1 MMKKLKSVIQGDKS
15 NGRIK
20 WSLYGRVWNEVGRPY
35 WKWLL
40 SGVIFTVLAAGAEAF
55 SITIVQKV
63 VDEAFISKSL
73 DAVYWLGI
81 QVIVAFGC
89 WFFITLTFFHFTI
102 QTFFLRF
109 AFCNA

>member
-55 SITIVQKV
+55 QLPLCKKLWTRHLLAKV
-63 VDEAFISKSL
+63 WMRYIGWGF
-73 DAVYWLGI
+73 
-81 QVIVAFGC
+81 
-89 WFFITLTFFHFTI
+89 
-102 QTFFLRF
+102 R
-109 AFCNA
+109 